1 MARLANKVVK
11 AMMQCTVDDAT
22 ESGRR
27 PNRTVNGLGA
37 MVMLRVC
44 ESVLKCLTSSPL
56 ASGKTRTYEYDQ
68 LEIVCICCM
77 HHFC

>member
-1 MARLANKVVK
+1 MHCNTSRIQSSCDGGEVCFHLRRMARLANKVVK

-44 ESVLKCLTSSPL
+44 ESVLKMS
-56 ASGKTRTYEYDQ
+56 DQ
-68 LEIVCICCM
+68 
-77 HHFC
+77 